1 MKRSLEIKR
10 EIIPLEEKLKE
21 LSEEKDKEE
30 YQKVK
35 DEIEKL
41 KKELVE
47 EEKAEDAEIE
57 DYIKKLNGDKG
68 VDNIDNPTRDFTDP
82 GIDKTDTEKERS
94 ILNIGHQ
101 DDKDEVIANDIINK
115 EDYQNGSRDDKDE
128 EIAKSDGMFCAI
140 TNKDEEIAK
149 LKEKLK
155 LQTNKTEVESYIRQ
169 NGYPIE
175 VLELFNFS
183 SKASI
188 DKTKG
193 ILDKIFKIPKSKKE
207 IKDSIGFQY
216 FREQLNYN
224 NESCYLILDQEEDV
238 FIINKI
244 IDYLDLHENV
254 KKEIFK
260 SIKVLD
266 PNSKEKGKNFTDVLR
281 DAFNTVDYTKT
292 KYEDEVKV
300 NKLNGILFE

>member
-35 DEIEKL
+35 DEIDKL

-68 VDNIDNPTRDFTDP
+68 VDETDNLTRDFADP

-128 EIAKSDGMFCAI
+128 EIAK
-140 TNKDEEIAK
+140 

-155 LQTNKTEVESYIRQ
+155 VQTNKTEVENYIRQ

-254 KKEIFK
+254 KKEMFK

-266 PNSKEKGKNFTDVLR
+266 PNNKEKGKNFTDVLR

>member
-10 EIIPLEEKLKE
+10 EINSLEEKLKE

-47 EEKAEDAEIE
+47 EEKAEDAEIKN
-57 DYIKKLNGDKG
+57 YIKKLNGDKG
-68 VDNIDNPTRDFTDP
+68 VDETDNPTRDFADP

-101 DDKDEVIANDIINK
+101 DDKDE
-115 EDYQNGSRDDKDE
+115 
-128 EIAKSDGMFCAI
+128 
-140 TNKDEEIAK
+140 EIAK

-155 LQTNKTEVESYIRQ
+155 VQINKTEVENYIRQ

-254 KKEIFK
+254 KKRN
-260 SIKVLD
+260 V
-266 PNSKEKGKNFTDVLR
+266 
-281 DAFNTVDYTKT
+281 
-292 KYEDEVKV
+292 
-300 NKLNGILFE
+300 

>member
-10 EIIPLEEKLKE
+10 EINSLEEKLKE

-35 DEIEKL
+35 DEIDKL

-68 VDNIDNPTRDFTDP
+68 VDNTDNPTRDFADP

-128 EIAKSDGMFCAI
+128 EIAK
-140 TNKDEEIAK
+140 

-155 LQTNKTEVESYIRQ
+155 VQTNKTEVENYIRQ

-254 KKEIFK
+254 KKEMFK

-266 PNSKEKGKNFTDVLR
+266 PNNKEKGKNFTDVLR

>member
-10 EIIPLEEKLKE
+10 EINSLEEKLKE

-35 DEIEKL
+35 DEIDKL

-57 DYIKKLNGDKG
+57 DYIKKLNGGKG
-68 VDNIDNPTRDFTDP
+68 VDNTDNPTRDFTDP

-101 DDKDEVIANDIINK
+101 DDKDEIPLQDNIINK

-128 EIAKSDGMFCAI
+128 EIAK
-140 TNKDEEIAK
+140 

-155 LQTNKTEVESYIRQ
+155 VQTNKTEVENYIRQ

-254 KKEIFK
+254 KKEMFK

-266 PNSKEKGKNFTDVLR
+266 PNNKEKGKNFTDVLR

>member
-10 EIIPLEEKLKE
+10 EINSLEEKLKE

-35 DEIEKL
+35 DEIDKL
-41 KKELVE
+41 KKEVVE

-68 VDNIDNPTRDFTDP
+68 VDETDNPTRDFADP
-82 GIDKTDTEKERS
+82 GIGNTDTEKERS

-101 DDKDEVIANDIINK
+101 DDKDDVISDDIINK

-128 EIAKSDGMFCAI
+128 EIAK
-140 TNKDEEIAK
+140 

-155 LQTNKTEVESYIRQ
+155 VQTNKTEVENYIRQ

-254 KKEIFK
+254 KKEMFK

-266 PNSKEKGKNFTDVLR
+266 PNNKEKGKNFTDVLR

>member
-10 EIIPLEEKLKE
+10 EINSLEEKLKE

-35 DEIEKL
+35 DEIDKL

-47 EEKAEDAEIE
+47 EEKAENAEIE

-68 VDNIDNPTRDFTDP
+68 VDETDNLTRDFADP

-128 EIAKSDGMFCAI
+128 EIAK
-140 TNKDEEIAK
+140 

-155 LQTNKTEVESYIRQ
+155 VQTNKTEVENYIRQ

-254 KKEIFK
+254 KKEMFK

-266 PNSKEKGKNFTDVLR
+266 PNNKEKGKNFTDVLR

>member
-10 EIIPLEEKLKE
+10 EINSLEEKLKE

-35 DEIEKL
+35 DEIDKL

-68 VDNIDNPTRDFTDP
+68 VDETDNPTRDFTDP

-101 DDKDEVIANDIINK
+101 DDKDEIPLQDNIINK

-128 EIAKSDGMFCAI
+128 EIAK
-140 TNKDEEIAK
+140 

-155 LQTNKTEVESYIRQ
+155 VQTNKTEVENYIRQ

-254 KKEIFK
+254 KKEMFK

-266 PNSKEKGKNFTDVLR
+266 PNNKEKGKNFTDVLR

>member
-10 EIIPLEEKLKE
+10 EINSLEEKLKE

-35 DEIEKL
+35 DEIDKL

-47 EEKAEDAEIE
+47 EEKAEDAEIKN
-57 DYIKKLNGDKG
+57 YIKKLNGDKG
-68 VDNIDNPTRDFTDP
+68 VDNTDNPTRDFADP

-101 DDKDEVIANDIINK
+101 DDKDEEIAKTDGINHTIINK

-128 EIAKSDGMFCAI
+128 EIAK
-140 TNKDEEIAK
+140 

-155 LQTNKTEVESYIRQ
+155 VQINKTEVENYIRQ

-254 KKEIFK
+254 KKEMFK

-266 PNSKEKGKNFTDVLR
+266 PNNKEKGKNFTDVLR